1 MGRWVT
7 GGEAMGAEGWT
18 ERARALYEEAVFG
31 GDDGALTTA
40 GHELDAVE
48 ADLSLAR
55 GRIAHARF
63 LRDGEED
70 PDELPLFLRARG
82 LYRSL
87 GDTRGEAEAVFWL
100 GTYHQVVR
108 HDHDTALPLLER
120 SYTLASAAG
129 DRLTMSYA
137 ARHLGI
143 AAHAAGRLDVA
154 RERLEESTRLRREL
168 GFLPGVAANLV
179 GLVHVAL
186 DEGRVGDAETLAA
199 EAAELAEAGGAKAI
213 LRQVEEARARL
224 AATS

>member
-1 MGRWVT
+1 
-7 GGEAMGAEGWT
+7 MGAEGWT

>member
-1 MGRWVT
+1 
-7 GGEAMGAEGWT
+7 MGAEGWT

-31 GDDGALTTA
+31 GDDAALAAA
-40 GHELDAVE
+40 GRELDAVE
-48 ADLSLAR
+48 AGLSLAR

-70 PDELPLFLRARG
+70 AEELPLFLRARG

-87 GDTRGEAEAVFWL
+87 GDARGEAEAVFWL

-120 SYTLASAAG
+120 SYALANAVG
-129 DRLTMSYA
+129 DRLTASYA

-179 GLVHVAL
+179 GLAHVAL
-186 DEGRVGDAETLAA
+186 DEGRPGDAEALAA
-199 EAAELAEAGGAKAI
+199 EAAELAAGSGAEAI

-224 AATS
+224 AASSS

>member
-1 MGRWVT
+1 
-7 GGEAMGAEGWT
+7 MGAEGWT
-18 ERARALYEEAVFG
+18 ERVRALYEEAVFG
-31 GDDGALTTA
+31 GDDGALAAA
-40 GHELDAVE
+40 GRELDAVE
-48 ADLSLAR
+48 AGLALAR

-87 GDTRGEAEAVFWL
+87 GDARGEAEAVFWL

-120 SYTLASAAG
+120 SYALADAAG
-129 DRLTMSYA
+129 DRLTASYA

-154 RERLEESTRLRREL
+154 RERLEESTRLRREA

-179 GLVHVAL
+179 GLVHVAV
-186 DEGRVGDAETLAA
+186 DEGRLGDAGKLAT
-199 EAAELAEAGGAKAI
+199 EAAELAEASGAKAI

-224 AATS
+224 AASS